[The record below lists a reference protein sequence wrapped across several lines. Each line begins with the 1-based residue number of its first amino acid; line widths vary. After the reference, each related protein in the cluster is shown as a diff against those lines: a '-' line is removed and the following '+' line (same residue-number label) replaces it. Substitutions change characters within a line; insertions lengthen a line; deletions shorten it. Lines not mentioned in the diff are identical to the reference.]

1 MKKDLKEDCN
11 ISIIIPVYNEED
23 NLWQLNE
30 EITRVLNKL
39 NKSWEIIYINDGSS
53 DNSEQ
58 ILKNIARE
66 NFHIKIIN
74 FRKNFGQTAALSAG
88 IDFSKGEVII
98 PMDADLQ
105 NNPSDILILLQKIEE
120 GYDVVSG
127 WRKNRKDKTI
137 TRKIP
142 SWIANKLISFITKV
156 RLHDYGC
163 TLKAYKREV
172 IKDVKLYGE
181 MHRFIPVYT
190 SWMGGKIAEVIVDH
204 RPRIYGKSKYN
215 IKRIP
220 KVILDLVTVEFL
232 SSYAA
237 KPIYLF
243 GGCGMICLIGGFL
256 IVGNLLLEKYLYN
269 ASMIRSPLLLLSSL
283 LVILSFQFFLIGLLA
298 EIMIRTYHESQN
310 KSTYVVKN
318 TINISKNS

>member
-1 MKKDLKEDCN
+1 MKESLKEDCN
-11 ISIIIPVYNEED
+11 ISIIIPVHNEED
-23 NLWQLNE
+23 NLLQLNE
-30 EITRVLNKL
+30 EITGVLNKL
-39 NKSWEIIYINDGSS
+39 NKSWEIIYINDCSS

-74 FRKNFGQTAALSAG
+74 FRKNFGQTAAISAG
-88 IDFSKGEVII
+88 IDFSKGEIVI

-105 NNPSDILILLQKIEE
+105 NNPSDIPTLLQKIEE

-163 TLKAYKREV
+163 TLKAYKKEV

-190 SWMGGKIAEVIVDH
+190 FWMGGKITEIIVDH

-215 IKRIP
+215 MKRVP
-220 KVILDLVTVEFL
+220 KVILDLITVEFL
-232 SSYAA
+232 SSYAS

-243 GGCGMICLIGGFL
+243 GSCGMTCLIGGFL

-269 ASMIRSPLLLLSSL
+269 ASMIHSPLLLLSSML
-283 LVILSFQFFLIGLLA
+283 IILSFQFFLIGLLA
-298 EIMIRTYHESQN
+298 EIMVRTYHESQN
-310 KSTYVVKN
+310 KPTYVVKD
-318 TINISKNS
+318 TININESS